1 MVDLTLT
8 PDEVWAKFSGQ
19 AQGVR
24 LKNVAGRG
32 SALDASSELVP
43 SVLNRFAA
51 FPLVFAAVIL
61 GLRRWRG
68 PKMFTMRCVKCGTPF
83 CRRCHLGAVA
93 GGLCTQCHHLFVVRD
108 GVSGPARN
116 QKLLEVQKEDERRE
130 RVFRALSLL
139 TPGAGHVYA
148 QKTFLG
154 LLFVFLWSLILA
166 AALLAGTVLPVTE
179 ASGALT
185 NPWGLWV
192 AGVLLLLIYVVA
204 NRARPDFEVMSM
216 PARRPASNR
225 SPATAAGG
233 RR

>member
-1 MVDLTLT
+1 M
-8 PDEVWAKFSGQ
+8 
-19 AQGVR
+19 
-24 LKNVAGRG
+24 
-32 SALDASSELVP
+32 
-43 SVLNRFAA
+43 
-51 FPLVFAAVIL
+51 
-61 GLRRWRG
+61 
-68 PKMFTMRCVKCGTPF
+68 
-83 CRRCHLGAVA
+83 
-93 GGLCTQCHHLFVVRD
+93 
-108 GVSGPARN
+108 
-116 QKLLEVQKEDERRE
+116 QKEDERRE